1 MRTGRPMVPLTLTPG
16 ERETLEQWT
25 RRRKT
30 AQALALRARIVL
42 AAGAGR
48 TNTAIAA
55 ELRVKKQTVGK
66 WRARFL
72 QRRLD
77 GLLDEPRPGAPR
89 TITDAHVER
98 VLTLTLDTMPVD
110 ATAPEPAIRLPGTIA
125 LI

>member
-55 ELRVKKQTVGK
+55 ELRGRV
-66 WRARFL
+66 A
-72 QRRLD
+72 
-77 GLLDEPRPGAPR
+77 
-89 TITDAHVER
+89 DA
-98 VLTLTLDTMPVD
+98 
-110 ATAPEPAIRLPGTIA
+110 GTPSHS
-125 LI
+125 